1 LPPEKQYLVTR
12 RVPCRHRPKELERQ
26 ATSADEELVDEGG
39 DEEWVATHI
48 DRTRHTNIV
57 DAVHIPDI
65 DMDVDGDEEMRD
77 MDIDDIPGLEDMQM
91 PSDDD
96 SDYETTNNM
105 YSYGQHISLCRK
117 RTVRTRTYDLFI
129 TYDKYWRCPRLW
141 LFGYTALGAPLP
153 VTAIM
158 EDISTDYVDK
168 TVTVETWPYMEGQGM
183 SMASVHPCK
192 HSAVM
197 QSIIARQSERGDE
210 VRVDQYSSALRCEL
224 TLDT

>member
-26 ATSADEELVDEGG
+26 ATSADEELVDEGE
-39 DEEWVATHI
+39 DEEWVATHT

-91 PSDDD
+91 PSDDG
-96 SDYETTNNM
+96 SEYETTNNM
-105 YSYGQHISLCRK
+105 YPYGQHISLFRK